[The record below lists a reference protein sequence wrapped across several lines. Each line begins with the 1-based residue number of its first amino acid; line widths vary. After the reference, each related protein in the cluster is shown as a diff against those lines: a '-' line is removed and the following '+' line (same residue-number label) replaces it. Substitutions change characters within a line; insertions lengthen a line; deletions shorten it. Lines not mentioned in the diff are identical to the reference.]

1 MGTKK
6 YRLKSRKGKNKGKRK
21 SKGARRQKQKQR
33 GGFIN
38 GQCMVGGK
46 KPCASIGI
54 ENH

>member
-6 YRLKSRKGKNKGKRK
+6 YRLKSRKGKNKGKR
-21 SKGARRQKQKQR
+21 RTRKQKQR
-33 GGFIN
+33 GGCIN